1 MIYPSKDQLI
11 CGSDLLGNP
20 LSTMTEQPLP
30 PHSTLSLEYLLRYN
44 NELSLKTNNPIAF
57 SDLPPE
63 CSNWANFRNTLWGN
77 GLQALWDPL
86 SDGARPVVQV
96 PETTPADLAMLLCIR
111 KFLVRS
117 EYEEA
122 EQAILLANRDHS
134 DAILI
139 SGQPGI
145 GSLPFPSLSVE
156 SNFQSGKT
164 IFLIWLLMR
173 RLVLGLPT
181 ALQINSDFALLFHE
195 GGTSLFS
202 TLRTLCPYEEFFNTS
217 SPLAKLWVLVDSN
230 NDLAEPSLLF
240 TNRGPFF
247 VVEALSPRVQRFNW
261 TDKVHVQVFYMK
273 TWTSDEVRQVS
284 VTPLFFDS
292 SWR

>member
-1 MIYPSKDQLI
+1 
-11 CGSDLLGNP
+11 
-20 LSTMTEQPLP
+20 MTEQPPP
-30 PHSTLSLEYLLRYN
+30 PHSTLSLEDLLRYN

-63 CSNWANFRNTLWGN
+63 HSDWANFRNTLWGN
-77 GLQALWDPL
+77 GLQALRDPL

-96 PETTPADLAMLLCIR
+96 PETTPAQLALLLRTR

-122 EQAILLANRDHS
+122 EQAILLANRDYS
-134 DAILI
+134 DTILV
-139 SGQPGI
+139 SGHPGI
-145 GSLPFPSLSVE
+145 GSLAFPSLSVE

-164 IFLIWLLMR
+164 IFLIWVLMR

-181 ALQINSDFALLFHE
+181 ALQFHSDFALLFHE
-195 GGTSLFS
+195 GGTSRFS
-202 TLRTLCPYEEFFNTS
+202 TLRRLSPYGKFFNTS

-230 NDLAEPSLLF
+230 YDLVEPSPIF

-247 VVEALSPRVQRFNW
+247 VVEALSARPQRFNW
-261 TDKVHVQVFYMK
+261 TDKVKVEVFYMK

-292 SWR
+292 S